1 VPKKGLVAHFF
12 IAKKGTAK
20 AEANKKLEIARL
32 LPISTGYRA
41 ANAMCRRMASTL
53 FQETIMA
60 NALSVSGATAATPH
74 TTNTSNTTNTASTAA
89 PVSAEQQNRA
99 RLNTSIMQASLSVA
113 ISSKNQPQAL
123 LFSSAINGINE
134 ALKPQLGDNAIQ
146 NAAASQDNSAQ
157 ATADRI
163 VSGATGLFAAFKA
176 QHPDETGDAALKD
189 FMSTIRGGFEQGFG
203 EAASILGGLG
213 VLDGNISAGINQ
225 THDLVEQ
232 GFDAFEKANMSTPSD
247 SAPADSGTA
256 AGGAS

>member
-1 VPKKGLVAHFF
+1 
-12 IAKKGTAK
+12 
-20 AEANKKLEIARL
+20 
-32 LPISTGYRA
+32 
-41 ANAMCRRMASTL
+41 
-53 FQETIMA
+53 MA
-60 NALSVSGATAATPH
+60 NPLSVGSATAV
-74 TTNTSNTTNTASTAA
+74 TSDAASSTAAATASGTA

-134 ALKPQLGDNAIQ
+134 ALAPQLGANAIQ

-163 VSGATGLFAAFKA
+163 VSGATGMYAAFKA

-203 EAASILGGLG
+203 EAAGILGGLG
-213 VLDGNISAGINQ
+213 VLDGDISAGINQ

-232 GFDAFEKANMSTPSD
+232 GFDAFEKANMSTNTGT
-247 SAPADSGTA
+247 PADTA
-256 AGGAS
+256 SAA